1 MSVIRHYR
9 ERGED
14 AASAAELLQVVLGDE
29 AVASRLWARFGSLR
43 RISALPV
50 EALAIEEGM
59 GPARAARLHA
69 AFAMG
74 RRAYGEV
81 VRHERIRV
89 PEDAARV
96 LVPRIGHLPHE
107 EVHLLLLDS
116 SGRQIRAARVGQG
129 GLGYA
134 PMDARVILRAALEV
148 GAAAFVLGH
157 NHPSGDPEPS
167 LEDLRATR
175 SLERSTETLGLTLRD
190 HLIVAGD
197 RWISLA
203 KRGELSAT

>member
-14 AASAAELLQVVLGDE
+14 AASAAELLQVVLGDQAAAE
-29 AVASRLWARFGSLR
+29 RLWARFGSLR
-43 RISALPV
+43 RISALPI
-50 EALAIEEGM
+50 EALAVEEGM

-69 AFAMG
+69 AFAMA
-74 RRAYGEV
+74 RRASGETA
-81 VRHERIRV
+81 VRPRIAV
-89 PEDAARV
+89 PSDAARV
-96 LVPRIGHLPHE
+96 LVPRIGHLLHE

-116 SGRQIRAARVGQG
+116 STRLIRATRVGQG

-148 GAAAFVLGH
+148 GAAGIVLGH

-167 LEDLRATR
+167 LEDLRSTR
-175 SLERSTETLGLTLRD
+175 NLERSVDTLGLTLQD
-190 HLIVAGD
+190 HLIVAGS

-203 KRGELSAT
+203 KRGEIRAT